1 MAGNVKDLI
10 AAAHVAGTNRQAALD
25 ASRAVA
31 AQVAASRPVPPA
43 APAQSETSAPEPNT
57 TSS

>member
-31 AQVAASRPVPPA
+31 AQVAASRPEPPA
-43 APAQSETSAPEPNT
+43 APASSESSGPEPST
-57 TSS
+57 ASS

>member
-31 AQVAASRPVPPA
+31 AQVAAERPAPPA
-43 APAQSETSAPEPNT
+43 APTSSQSGTAQPNT
-57 TSS
+57 ASQ

>member
-25 ASRAVA
+25 ASREVA
-31 AQVAASRPVPPA
+31 AQVAAQRPVPPA
-43 APAQSETSAPEPNT
+43 EPASSETSAPAPST
-57 TSS
+57 GSQ

>member
-10 AAAHVAGTNRQAALD
+10 AAAHAAGTNRQAALD

-31 AQVAASRPVPPA
+31 AQVAAQRPA
-43 APAQSETSAPEPNT
+43 APAEPSSSPSAPAEPNT
-57 TSS
+57 TSA

>member
-10 AAAHVAGTNRQAALD
+10 AAAHAAGTNRQAALA

-31 AQVAASRPVPPA
+31 VQLAASRPA
-43 APAQSETSAPEPNT
+43 APTTAPSSETSAAEPNT
-57 TSS
+57 VSQ

>member
-10 AAAHVAGTNRQAALD
+10 AAARVAGVNRQAALD

-31 AQVAASRPVPPA
+31 AQVSASRPVPPA
-43 APAQSETSAPEPNT
+43 AAPAGGTSAPESNT
-57 TSS
+57 TSP

>member
-1 MAGNVKDLI
+1 MAGNVKALI

-43 APAQSETSAPEPNT
+43 VATSSETSATESNT
-57 TSS
+57 ASQ